1 MSTEETKSKPLLYI
15 LILLILLLVSVGL
28 INYYYVKKIDDS
40 YTELINS
47 LMKEDKAIHEVTRNS
62 TKSIL
67 ILSKILKAKS
77 PSEKKKLVDELE
89 MYSEKNNTNFEI
101 LDSICSDDF
110 RKKNLSQLREFRKA
124 YVDSK
129 DSLMKLFGIYGL
141 TEDVKSYYRNVVKT
155 KLDVY
160 QDQQMLFAYNAKY
173 AILENSDAITS
184 MSSKIR
190 NITFGLLFA
199 PIVLIGVGILYVFT
213 ILYQTSTYEDD
224 I

>member
-1 MSTEETKSKPLLYI
+1 MSAEETKSKPLLYI

-40 YTELINS
+40 YTKLIGS

-67 ILSKILKAKS
+67 ILSKILKANTI
-77 PSEKKKLVDELE
+77 
-89 MYSEKNNTNFEI
+89 EKNRLIKQLDLSIIKNNVNFDV

-110 RKKNLSQLREFRKA
+110 KKKNLNQLRAFRKE
-124 YVDSK
+124 YLDSK
-129 DSLMKLFGIYGL
+129 DSLLKLIDMYGS
-141 TEDVKSYYRNVVKT
+141 TENVKAYYRNVVKT
-155 KLDVY
+155 KLDIY

-184 MSSKIR
+184 MSSNIR

-199 PIVLIGVGILYVFT
+199 PIILIGVGILYVFT

>member
-1 MSTEETKSKPLLYI
+1 MSAEETKSKPLLYI

-40 YTELINS
+40 YTDLISS

-67 ILSKILKAKS
+67 IISKMLKAS
-77 PSEKKKLVDELE
+77 NNTEKNELIKQLDL
-89 MYSEKNNTNFEI
+89 SIEKNNINFEI

-110 RKKNLSQLREFRKA
+110 RKKNLTQLRLFRKN
-124 YVDSK
+124 YLDSK
-129 DSLMKLFGIYGL
+129 DSLLRLLDMQGPS
-141 TEDVKSYYRNVVKT
+141 EEVKTFYRNVVKL
-155 KLDVY
+155 KLDTY

>member
-1 MSTEETKSKPLLYI
+1 
-15 LILLILLLVSVGL
+15 
-28 INYYYVKKIDDS
+28 
-40 YTELINS
+40 
-47 LMKEDKAIHEVTRNS
+47 MKEDKAIHEVTRNS

>member
-1 MSTEETKSKPLLYI
+1 MSAEETKSKPLLYI

-40 YTELINS
+40 YSLLIES

-62 TKSIL
+62 TKSLL
-67 ILSKILKAKS
+67 ILSKILKS
-77 PSEKKKLVDELE
+77 QSDSEKKSLTDELE
-89 MYSEKNNTNFEI
+89 LYTRKNNTNFEI

-110 RKKNLSQLREFRKA
+110 RKKNLTQLRVYRKA
-124 YVDSK
+124 YLDSK
-129 DSLMKLFGIYGL
+129 DSLLTLVNLYGPK
-141 TEDVKSYYRNVVKT
+141 EDVKKFYRNVVKT
-155 KLDVY
+155 KLDKY

-184 MSSKIR
+184 MSSSIR

-199 PIVLIGVGILYVFT
+199 PIVLIGIGILYVFS